1 MRNLITRPWSTFY
14 VKEKELRVPEIS
26 LYAILEKTANQYG
39 KQTAI
44 IYEHKRITY
53 SELKHQVDCLAASW
67 RGMGACKG
75 QRIGLMLSNHPDYI
89 ISYYAAQALGLI
101 VVQVNPMYTPRELFQ
116 IVSDSKMSYLVT
128 DSGALNAVCEVCES
142 YKFKHIF
149 LSQDQ
154 KNTQDYLFHS
164 LEELKRS
171 GHPLDK
177 PAAVSVHQDVAV
189 IQYTGGTTGQMKGA
203 MLTHYNLVANVVQS
217 YCMYGEKMLLGQEV
231 ILTATPLYHVYAMT
245 SAMNLGIYIGG
256 TLLLFK
262 KFEVDNVLECIKT
275 YRPTFFPGVPKMYNA
290 FVNHPEVESYG
301 LECLKLCSCGSAP
314 LPIEIIK
321 RFEYLTGAIIGEG
334 FGLSE
339 ASPSTHR
346 NPTNGVRKIGSIGIP
361 MPGTDCMIIDDNA
374 QELPPRCVGELLIK
388 GPQVMKGY
396 WNNEKETLRSLQDGW
411 LLTGDLAT
419 MDEEGYFYIVGRKKE
434 MVIVGGFNIYPQEVE
449 SILYEH
455 PAVKEAAVV
464 GIPDQSNGE
473 VIKAYIVPKDEFQV
487 DLEELKGHCYMKLT
501 RYKVP
506 KEFEIR
512 ESLPRNAVGK
522 LLKRLLVQEEQEKE
536 EHKNAN

>member
-1 MRNLITRPWSTFY
+1 
-14 VKEKELRVPEIS
+14 
-26 LYAILEKTANQYG
+26 
-39 KQTAI
+39 
-44 IYEHKRITY
+44 
-53 SELKHQVDCLAASW
+53 
-67 RGMGACKG
+67 
-75 QRIGLMLSNHPDYI
+75 
-89 ISYYAAQALGLI
+89 
-101 VVQVNPMYTPRELFQ
+101 
-116 IVSDSKMSYLVT
+116 
-128 DSGALNAVCEVCES
+128 
-142 YKFKHIF
+142 
-149 LSQDQ
+149 
-154 KNTQDYLFHS
+154 
-164 LEELKRS
+164 
-171 GHPLDK
+171 
-177 PAAVSVHQDVAV
+177 
-189 IQYTGGTTGQMKGA
+189 
-203 MLTHYNLVANVVQS
+203 
-217 YCMYGEKMLLGQEV
+217 
-231 ILTATPLYHVYAMT
+231 
-245 SAMNLGIYIGG
+245 
-256 TLLLFK
+256 
-262 KFEVDNVLECIKT
+262 
-275 YRPTFFPGVPKMYNA
+275 
-290 FVNHPEVESYG
+290 
-301 LECLKLCSCGSAP
+301 
-314 LPIEIIK
+314 
-321 RFEYLTGAIIGEG
+321 
-334 FGLSE
+334 
-339 ASPSTHR
+339 
-346 NPTNGVRKIGSIGIP
+346 
-361 MPGTDCMIIDDNA
+361 MIIDDNA